1 MKGKICDWKDDK
13 GFGFIISENQSDKI
27 FFHISDIETKERRP
41 KVGDIVNFDLTQ
53 DNQKRIKANH
63 VSIKGFSSRNNSSV
77 NQSNVEPVKKN
88 LIDYMAITI
97 FLLSASI
104 GGFIFYETKDLNK
117 LIPFGIIAIIT
128 ISFLSRQKKPK
139 EKNFTCARCKVSAEF
154 DKRTIE
160 AWNKGV
166 LKIYCSACHQQWLSN
181 QPEIEQPIQFRG
193 SRSGCLGVFAI
204 LVILPLMA
212 LISVYS
218 WLS

>member
-27 FFHISDIETKERRP
+27 FFHISDIEKKERRP

-53 DNQKRIKANH
+53 DNQKRIKAKH
-63 VSIKGFSSRNNSSV
+63 VSIKGFPSRKNSSV
-77 NQSNVEPVKKN
+77 NQSNIEPVKKN
-88 LIDYMAITI
+88 LIDYIAITI
-97 FLLSASI
+97 FLLSATI
-104 GGFIFYETKDLNK
+104 GGFIFYENKDLNK
-117 LIPFGIIAIIT
+117 LIPFGVIAIIT
-128 ISFLSRQKKPK
+128 IVFLSRQKKPK

-166 LKIYCSACHQQWLSN
+166 LKIYCSACHQQWLST
-181 QPEIEQPIQFRG
+181 QPEIEQPIQLRG

-212 LISVYS
+212 LISVHS